1 MKDILIVKMMLL
13 LKGKLMRMVNGGEND
28 QEL

>member
-1 MKDILIVKMMLL
+1 MKDILTEKMMLL
-13 LKGKLMRMVNGGEND
+13 LKEKLMRMVNGGEND